1 MSFIIAGVAKAAA
14 VAAKVAKAVKV
25 GTTLAKGAKAVG
37 TAQKIGKGIK
47 TAQKIKGVADKVKKG
62 VDTLKGP
69 KSTPPPSGAAAG
81 GFASMK
87 FDAGSP
93 AEYSPYKMRG
103 HALPGIKQSPAKA
116 ALLGNQNNLPTELK
130 EKIKR
135 SPARNKNLLNAVPD
149 KKTFDS
155 MSKINQEAFN
165 KAAAKSGTI
174 PMMTSKKSPATMYD
188 KKSPAKNYK
197 KGYYGA

>member
-1 MSFIIAGVAKAAA
+1 MSMIIAGVVKAAA
-14 VAAKVAKAVKV
+14 VAAKIAKAAKVASTVSKISKVAK
-25 GTTLAKGAKAVG
+25 
-37 TAQKIGKGIK
+37 
-47 TAQKIKGVADKVKKG
+47 VANKVKKVANVVG
-62 VDTLKGP
+62 GAKNVVDKLAGP
-69 KSTPPPSGAAAG
+69 KSTPPPSGSSASD
-81 GFASMK
+81 FASMK
-87 FDAGSP
+87 FNAGSP
-93 AEYSPYKMRG
+93 AKMYSPYKMKG

-130 EKIKR
+130 EKIKA

-155 MSKINQEAFN
+155 MSKKNQEAFN